1 MTDTALAAARHRIA
15 TRKLE
20 DEAAVVQRLADS
32 LDMVAD
38 PLSRATGT
46 AVALIE
52 GARKRRSERGKL
64 DAFLAEF
71 GLGTTEGVAL
81 MCLAEALLRVP
92 DADTA
97 DRLIAE
103 KISSGKWDTHL
114 GQSDS
119 VLVNAST
126 WALLLTGRVVEM
138 DPELSRD
145 PPGWFGR
152 LVNRMGEPVIRQ
164 AVRQAMRIMGGEFV
178 MGQTVEQAL
187 ARSRKEPEASGICS
201 FDMLGEGARTD
212 ADAARY
218 AAAYRDAIAKIS
230 IADQRGES
238 AGHGISVKLSALDPR
253 YSEAHRARTLARLY
267 PVLLELAQQA
277 ARARMQFT
285 VDAEEADRL
294 DLSLDIIE
302 RLAHETDPSW
312 SGLAFALQAYGKR
325 ALDVVDWAAS
335 LARKTGRR
343 IAVRL
348 VKGAYWD
355 TEVKRAQ
362 ELGLADYPV
371 FTRKVSTDLSYL
383 ACANRM
389 LANRD
394 ALYCAF
400 ATHNAHTVA
409 AILALA
415 GEDRRHLEFQRLH
428 GMGDLLYAEAQR
440 QIADMPPVRVYAPV
454 GAHRDLLAYLV
465 RRLLENGANSSFVNR
480 FMDVETPP
488 EALASNPVAVVR
500 ALGGIRHP
508 GIPHPKGLYGAERA
522 NSAGRDLSD
531 RAVLTQ
537 MAAAVSTLDA
547 KRLWYGQGA
556 TIAAPHDRR
565 IVVGTVAETTQ
576 AQAMTALAQAHAS
589 QPGWDALGGHARAD
603 ILLRAGDL
611 MEARLEPLVAL
622 LAREAGKT
630 LPDAVAEVREA
641 VDFCRYYAARA
652 REDFGAPRLLP
663 GPTGET
669 NHLSLHGKGVFLCIS
684 PWNFPLA
691 IFTGQVAAALA
702 AGNSVLAKPAE
713 ATPLIA
719 YEAMQLLHAAGV
731 PGDVLHLLP
740 GSGPAIGGWLLPE
753 DRVAGVAFTG
763 STATAQRINR
773 ALANRDGPIAT
784 LIAETGGQNAMIV
797 DSTALPEQVVDDV
810 LTSAFFS
817 AGQRCSALRVL
828 CLQEDIA
835 DTMIEMITGAMD
847 TLVIGDPSDIAT
859 DIGPVIAQAAADGLM
874 AHIERMRSQARI
886 LKALP
891 LGADHA
897 HGSFVAPHLIE
908 ITGINQLT
916 REEFGPILHVLR
928 YPAARLDALLAD
940 IRATGYGLTMGVHSR
955 LESTARRV
963 FASSRCGN
971 TYINRSMTGAVV
983 GVQPFGGAGLSGTGP
998 KAGGPYYLHRFASE
1012 RTYTVNVAATG
1023 GNTQLFTMNE
1033 G

>member
-15 TRKLE
+15 ARKLE

-32 LDMVAD
+32 LEPAAD
-38 PLSRATGT
+38 LLTRASTT

-52 GARKRRSERGKL
+52 GARTRRSERGKL

-71 GLGTTEGVAL
+71 GLGTSEGVAL

-103 KISSGKWDTHL
+103 KISSGRWDAHL
-114 GQSDS
+114 GRSDS

-138 DPELSRD
+138 DPELSRY

-152 LVNRMGEPVIRQ
+152 LVNRLGEPVIRQ

-178 MGQTVEQAL
+178 MGQTIEQAL
-187 ARSRKEPEASGICS
+187 ARSRKEPETSGLCS

-212 ADAARY
+212 TDAARY

-230 IADQRGES
+230 LADQRGEA

-253 YSEAHRARTLARLY
+253 YHEAHRERTMARLY

-277 ARARMQFT
+277 ALARMQFT
-285 VDAEEADRL
+285 IDAEEADRL
-294 DLSLDIIE
+294 ELSLDIIE
-302 RLAHETDPSW
+302 RLAHDTDPSW
-312 SGLAFALQAYGKR
+312 SGLAFAMQAYGKR
-325 ALDVVDWAAS
+325 AFDVVDWAAA
-335 LARKTGRR
+335 LARRSGRR
-343 IAVRL
+343 MAVRL

-355 TEVKRAQ
+355 TEIKRAQ
-362 ELGLADYPV
+362 ELGLPDYPV
-371 FTRKVSTDLSYL
+371 FTRKVSTDLSYI
-383 ACANRM
+383 ACAKKM

-394 ALYCAF
+394 ALHCAF
-400 ATHNAHTVA
+400 ATHNAHTLA

-415 GEDRRHLEFQRLH
+415 GQDRSHMEFQRLH

-440 QIADMPPVRVYAPV
+440 QIAGMPPVRVYAPV

-480 FMDVETPP
+480 FMDLDTPP
-488 EALASNPVAVVR
+488 ASLARDPCTVVR
-500 ALGGIRHP
+500 QLGGVRHP
-508 GIPHPKGLYGAERA
+508 NIPLPKGLYGEERA
-522 NSAGRDLSD
+522 NSSGRDLSD
-531 RAVLTQ
+531 RAVLAPIAGAV
-537 MAAAVSTLDA
+537 AALDA
-547 KRLWYGQGA
+547 QPVVRGHDVA
-556 TIAAPHDRR
+556 ITAPHDRR
-565 IVVGTVAETTQ
+565 IIVGHAPETTQ
-576 AQAMTALAQAHAS
+576 AQALAALDAACTAQAA
-589 QPGWDALGGHARAD
+589 WDALGGHARAD
-603 ILLRAGDL
+603 ILLRAADL

-622 LAREAGKT
+622 LSREAGKT
-630 LPDAVAEVREA
+630 LPDSVAEVREA
-641 VDFCRYYAARA
+641 VDFCRYYAART
-652 REDFGAPRLLP
+652 REDFGAPKPLP

-669 NHLSLHGKGVFLCIS
+669 NQLSLHGKGVFLCIS

-702 AGNSVLAKPAE
+702 AGNTVLAKPAE
-713 ATPLIA
+713 TTPLIA
-719 YEAMQLLHAAGV
+719 FEAVRLLHEAGV
-731 PGDVLHLLP
+731 PKDVLHLLP
-740 GSGPAIGGWLLPE
+740 GSGPALGGWLLPD

-810 LTSAFFS
+810 IASAFLS

-828 CLQEDIA
+828 CLQDDIA
-835 DTMIEMITGAMD
+835 DTMIAMIAGAMD
-847 TLVIGDPSDIAT
+847 TLVLGDPSKLSS
-859 DIGPVIAQAAADGLM
+859 DIGPVISQAAADGLM
-874 AHIERMRSQARI
+874 AHIARMRETARI

-891 LGADHA
+891 LGEAHA

-908 ITGINQLT
+908 IGSIKELT

-928 YPAARLDALLAD
+928 YPASGLDALLAD

-955 LESTARRV
+955 LEGTARRV
-963 FASSRCGN
+963 FAASRCGN

>member
-46 AVALIE
+46 AVGLIE

-508 GIPHPKGLYGAERA
+508 VIPHPKGLYGAERA

-547 KRLWYGQGA
+547 KRLGHGQGV

-622 LAREAGKT
+622 LTREAGKT

-652 REDFGAPRLLP
+652 REDFGAPKLLP

-719 YEAMQLLHAAGV
+719 YAAMQLLHAAGV

-874 AHIERMRSQARI
+874 AHVERMRSQARI

-891 LGADHA
+891 LGEAHA
-897 HGSFVAPHLIE
+897 HGNFVAPHLIE

-963 FASSRCGN
+963 FAASRCGN